1 MKTKEIMMQK
11 IESNIEAYME
21 LVQTMYNNPE
31 IGNEE
36 FETMKLLVDYLDKVG
51 FKTTSGYVV
60 PTGFLGE
67 YDTGKEGPTIA
78 VMCEYDALP
87 EVGHGCGHNLIAG
100 IGVATGEAV
109 KEIIDQFGGKLLVVG
124 TPAEENFGGKVS
136 MSEAGIFDEVDV
148 ALMVHPGSKNGVGGR
163 STALNPIKFEFFGT
177 NAHACKPQQGAS
189 ALDAAVMSYLQIN
202 LLRQFVNQNTFIHG
216 VIKDGGEA
224 ANVIPAY
231 ASLEYYF
238 RAPTMSYAKEVTEK
252 AIQAVDAICK
262 ANNVTYK
269 TSTYECPYEDTV
281 INYKL
286 ADILTEKYTE
296 LGVENIY
303 PVEEIA
309 GGSTDVGAVSYRCP
323 TIQGNIKICGE
334 EVSGHTVEMAQ
345 ATISKDGEKG
355 LIKASQGLALTILE
369 LLENPTLLAEVK
381 QEFKETVG
389 K

>member
-136 MSEAGIFDEVDV
+136 MSEAGVFDEVDV

-238 RAPTMSYAKEVTEK
+238 RAPTMSYAKDVTEK

-355 LIKASQGLALTILE
+355 LIKASQGLAMTILE